1 MFKVNGFE
9 EQYEGW
15 GLEDSDLVVRLLK
28 NGVKHKNARQ
38 ATPTLHLWHTENDR
52 GSLERNQERLRA
64 IMSSNRIKANIGLEQ
79 IGL

>member
-1 MFKVNGFE
+1 LFNVNGFE

-38 ATPTLHLWHTENDR
+38 ATPTLHLWHPENDR
-52 GSLERNQERLRA
+52 SSLARNKERLRA
-64 IMSSNRIKANIGLEQ
+64 IMSSDRIAANVGLEQ